1 MLGSL
6 YFLIPVSVVLVGVIV
21 AIFLWAVRSG
31 QFDDLEGPAHS
42 ILFEEEDKAADKELE
57 DKGNDSKSQ

>member
-6 YFLIPVSVVLVGVIV
+6 YFLIPVSVVLVILIV

-42 ILFEEEDKAADKELE
+42 ILFEEEDKVADKELE
-57 DKGNDSKSQ
+57 DEGSKTQ

>member
-6 YFLIPVSVVLVGVIV
+6 YFLIPVSVVLVGLIV

-42 ILFEEEDKAADKELE
+42 ILFEEEDKAADRELE
-57 DKGNDSKSQ
+57 DKDNDSKTQ